1 MPNSPHS
8 NLQRRDLLL
17 IADMIAPG
25 TRVLDVG
32 CGDGSLLKLLAETRN
47 IDARGI
53 ELSQA
58 GVNKCVAQGLSVIQG
73 DADQDLV
80 DYPDDAFDYVV
91 LTQTIQATQR
101 PRDVLA
107 QLLRIG
113 KYAIVSFPNF
123 AYWRLRF
130 SLTFN
135 GRMPIST
142 HLPETWY
149 ETPNIHFCTFLDF
162 TTLCKDMDIGVE
174 QHIVLDPQG
183 RQLSFFSHDRFA
195 NLFGEQAI
203 FLLKR

>member
-1 MPNSPHS
+1 MPN
-8 NLQRRDLLL
+8 NIQRTDLLL
-17 IADMIAPG
+17 IANMIAPG

-47 IDARGI
+47 VDARGV

-58 GVNKCVAQGLSVIQG
+58 GVNQCVAQGLSVVQG
-73 DADQDLV
+73 DADKDLV

-101 PRDVLA
+101 PRAVLE

-113 KYAIVSFPNF
+113 KHAIISFPNF

-130 SLTFN
+130 SLALR
-135 GRMPIST
+135 GRMPISS
-142 HLPETWY
+142 HLPESWY
-149 ETPNIHFCTFLDF
+149 ETPNIHFCTILDF
-162 TTLCKDMDIGVE
+162 VALCEEMDIGVE
-174 QHIVLDPQG
+174 KRLILDPQG
-183 RQLSFFSHDRFA
+183 RQLSLFSHDRLA
-195 NLFGEQAI
+195 NLFGEQAV